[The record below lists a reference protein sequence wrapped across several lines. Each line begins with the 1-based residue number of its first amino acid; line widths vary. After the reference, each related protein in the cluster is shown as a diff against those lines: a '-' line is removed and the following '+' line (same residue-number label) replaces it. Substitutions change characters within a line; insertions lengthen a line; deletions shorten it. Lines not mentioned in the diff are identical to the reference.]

1 MTEYRIK
8 SNDLVHAPGVLRA
21 AIHSYKVGDLKNA
34 FNLASGLGF
43 DGFPKKFVEEFLSGK
58 VEWQEIDGDV
68 VFKSEAV
75 RTPVI

>member
-58 VEWQEIDGDV
+58 VEWQEVQGDV

-75 RTPVI
+75 RTPNI